1 MFQFKVESWRRKK
14 FTYNLIDTN
23 IELFRI
29 ISIISISIAEIIKQ
43 HIREKESFKWILKQI
58 SFSF

>member
-29 ISIISISIAEIIKQ
+29 ISIISIFIAEIIKQ
-43 HIREKESFKWILKQI
+43 TYSWKGKF
-58 SFSF
+58 